1 MKRKPSST
9 SIDVNGETC
18 RGFYGLMRRWLAVF
32 DERRRTRRRC
42 RDCINMRSQ
51 RRAGGCYVVVPR
63 FACGGCSEMHD
74 AEREL
79 RDYFRAE
86 AEAQGGAL

>member
-9 SIDVNGETC
+9 SIDTNGETR
-18 RGFYGLMRRWLAVF
+18 RGFYGLMRRLLAIF
-32 DERRRTRRRC
+32 DERRRTRKRC

-63 FACGGCSEMHD
+63 FACDGCAEMG
-74 AEREL
+74 ECMQEL